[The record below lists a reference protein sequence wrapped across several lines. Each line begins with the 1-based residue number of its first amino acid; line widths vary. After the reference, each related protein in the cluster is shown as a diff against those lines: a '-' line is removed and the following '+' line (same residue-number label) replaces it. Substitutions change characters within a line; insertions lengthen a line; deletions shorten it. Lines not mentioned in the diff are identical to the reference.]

1 MLRKPLLVLALL
13 IVFTCGALLHFK
25 PATPVTQAQS
35 QSNNSDNRILISGNG
50 DAKSSRRPPI
60 PWERFTMY
68 PANAQRSSFK
78 VVPPGK
84 TFVLTD
90 IMYNTRLARQELTVN
105 FAKVNPD
112 DKTWT
117 LFQIYLKPGGQEETH
132 LCTGYSIPSGYG
144 LGAWTNAGLEPDQ
157 VIQIAVTGYLI
168 DQ

>member
-1 MLRKPLLVLALL
+1 MRRTLLLVLALL
-13 IVFTCGALLHFK
+13 FGFASGALVHFE
-25 PATPVTQAQS
+25 PDTQVTQAQGQFS
-35 QSNNSDNRILISGNG
+35 NSDNRILIHGNG
-50 DAKSSRRPPI
+50 VANSSKRPPI
-60 PWERFTMY
+60 PWERFSLY

-84 TFVLTD
+84 TFIVTD
-90 IMYNTRLARQELTVN
+90 VMYNTRLARQELTVN
-105 FAKVNPD
+105 FGKVTPE

-132 LCTGYSIPSGYG
+132 LCTGYAIPAGYG

-157 VIQIAVTGYLI
+157 VVQIAVTGYLI